1 MEQDPSSL
9 PVGGGGSL
17 ELWRPTGLVCLS
29 EGPWQPW
36 QDPGPFVSGG
46 RAPAWGFPR
55 GAVPC
60 SPTPVSWLHS
70 AVVGGSTEQPGRGL
84 RRGTCLAQLGCLGTS
99 SERSH
104 TLLFNCTSSG

>member
-29 EGPWQPW
+29 EGPWHPW

-70 AVVGGSTEQPGRGL
+70 AVVGGSTERTRQTAPQRDL
-84 RRGTCLAQLGCLGTS
+84 P
-99 SERSH
+99 
-104 TLLFNCTSSG
+104 CTARLSGDVL